1 MNMRCRKPV
10 TIIFLKGVL
19 SVFAVALIAGCE
31 PNQGKSKAE
40 PAAKSTASPAA
51 APATP
56 ATPAVTPAP
65 ASPMQ
70 PPAQPAAKPPE
81 PAPPPAAPAQPT
93 AATTP
98 PKAAE
103 KPAATKSEWEEQ
115 KPLAIEDDS
124 GRRAMAENMI
134 YATIRIKMEEMIDQ
148 RAGLLKS
155 GKAPSDV
162 EVRSLEGSI
171 MRARDLLMEA
181 GEIVEDVQPPIVEVR
196 PAQGQ

>member
-1 MNMRCRKPV
+1 MNMRSRKFSTKTVLP
-10 TIIFLKGVL
+10 GVL
-19 SVFAVALIAGCE
+19 SALALIAGCE
-31 PNQGKSKAE
+31 PNQGKNKSE
-40 PAAKSTASPAA
+40 PAAKSAAPTA

-56 ATPAVTPAP
+56 APTPAP
-65 ASPMQ
+65 AAPAQ
-70 PPAQPAAKPPE
+70 PPAKPSE
-81 PAPPPAAPAQPT
+81 PAPPPAAPAQP
-93 AATTP
+93 AAAATP
-98 PKAAE
+98 PKPEE

-148 RAGLLKS
+148 RASLLKS